1 MSDNNANYYC
11 YYYDYYVFPPQLLF
25 LSHLPGFLTIASAPG
40 PLYCRFA
47 TTMNTPRL
55 MEERLHKAGWDGG
68 WRRGHGSRED
78 RGEGKGHRKQDE
90 RTVSGLVS
98 QKPVELF
105 PYLSSL
111 SIYLNLIF
119 SNVYHI

>member
-1 MSDNNANYYC
+1 MGVRAFGLGWAGEREPTPNSLDSLLSEA
-11 YYYDYYVFPPQLLF
+11 FPSGSYLALLCVGSAHPEPRRLQLDGEFRL
-25 LSHLPGFLTIASAPG
+25 LKSKVSH
-40 PLYCRFA
+40 
-47 TTMNTPRL
+47 
-55 MEERLHKAGWDGG
+55 GG